1 VARRDAFHVAPN
13 IAIVRWTRPAAGARE
28 TDDARET
35 IVLAFKELAPWS
47 ARFEFLCF
55 WNGLKM
61 KPRYDYTLVHAEPVA
76 PVISVAKAEADDELA
91 ARAGQVRRRW
101 ELHRDDY
108 AAIAEAVCRGN
119 RAEAERLHDAILR
132 GAIDTAL
139 VAARYLQLHA
149 DGERAIV
156 SRIASEYGVHPTTV
170 HHRLKAAKASGRWP
184 MLSECYPRR
193 PGMRIALREGETR

>member
-1 VARRDAFHVAPN
+1 MARRDAFHVAPN
-13 IAIVRWTRPAAGARE
+13 IAIVRWMRPAADARE
-28 TDDARET
+28 TDDARQT

-61 KPRYDYTLVHAEPVA
+61 KPSYDYTLVHAEPVA
-76 PVISVAKAEADDELA
+76 PVISVAQAEADGDLA
-91 ARAGQVRRRW
+91 AKAGQVRRRW
-101 ELHRDDY
+101 ERHRDAY

-149 DGERAIV
+149 DGERGPV
-156 SRIASEYGVHPTTV
+156 SRIASEYSVNAATV
-170 HHRLKAAKASGRWP
+170 HRRLKAAKASGRWP
-184 MLSECYPRR
+184 TLGDCYPRR
-193 PGMRIALREGETR
+193 PGMRVSAAGERG